1 MTRLETYGREALT
14 TVLESVGRGVS
25 KVQERKPLSYDLLES
40 DDAYLVVFDAP
51 GANKE
56 DVQVRFVDGELEV
69 RIDRFRA
76 FYEGFE
82 MRFPGRGLTLSGTAT
97 LPEAASVTGASTTPE
112 ATLTPEGTLQVRI
125 PKADSAQA
133 VAVDDDPASDDA
145 ADAGDD
151 ADDAADTDA

>member
-1 MTRLETYGREALT
+1 MTRLETYGREAIN
-14 TVLESVGRGVS
+14 TVLESVGRGVG

-40 DDAYLVVFDAP
+40 DDAYLAVFDAP
-51 GANKE
+51 GANTE

-69 RIDRFRA
+69 RIDRYRD

-125 PKADSAQA
+125 PKSESAQVVDGDDDDASA
-133 VAVDDDPASDDA
+133 VADDDHAEHDDE
-145 ADAGDD
+145 
-151 ADDAADTDA
+151 